1 MPAGVLRSQS
11 GRTSLV
17 TARRSCQRSAT
28 HGLFARISWQI
39 QEGVN
44 LGHADSLWAFSNFI
58 FVHWAGFRVA
68 KFQEAQSRGSGE
80 DREFHG
86 SKRDLAGRKTSRG
99 TYNFRYSAMKPETAT
114 TCKPLKRLAGP
125 TGFEP
130 ATSCVTGRRSN
141 QTELRPRMRINDIAK
156 SLCLWAYC
164 RFRIYRTGCSGCT
177 RWRPLPAKSAHKP
190 PIKPT

>member
-86 SKRDLAGRKTSRG
+86 SKRDLADRKTSRG

-141 QTELRPRMRINDIAK
+141 QTELRPRMQNQRYCEKPLFMGLLQVSHIPHWLLRKYTMAALTGKIA
-156 SLCLWAYC
+156 
-164 RFRIYRTGCSGCT
+164 TT
-177 RWRPLPAKSAHKP
+177 LPP
-190 PIKPT
+190 KPT